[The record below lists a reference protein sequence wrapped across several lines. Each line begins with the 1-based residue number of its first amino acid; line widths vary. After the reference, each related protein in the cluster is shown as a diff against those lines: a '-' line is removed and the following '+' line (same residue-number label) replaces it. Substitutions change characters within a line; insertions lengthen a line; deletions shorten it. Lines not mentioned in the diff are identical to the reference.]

1 MSAADQAPIIGLPRQ
16 LTYVIGA
23 KSPERRRAGASLR
36 LMDIVLVRH
45 AACPQM
51 DRVLLGGSADGP
63 LDERGE
69 GQARYVA
76 RCLLAVPELIV
87 ESSPRRRTRHTAGI
101 IAAARDIAVR
111 VVPQMDEVDF
121 GSWSGQTF
129 EALAADPQWRRW
141 NRYRAVTRTPAG
153 DSIRDVQARV
163 LAHFRRLEQVFD
175 EQTIAIVT
183 HAEVI
188 RSAVLLAL
196 QAPIDDYHRYEIE
209 PASLTRLTVEGAQLR
224 LDSVN
229 ERAAAA

>member
-1 MSAADQAPIIGLPRQ
+1 
-16 LTYVIGA
+16 
-23 KSPERRRAGASLR
+23 
-36 LMDIVLVRH
+36 MDIVLVRH
-45 AACPQM
+45 AACPLM
-51 DRVLLGGSADGP
+51 HSVLLGGRVDGP

-69 GQARYVA
+69 GQARFVA

-101 IAAARDIAVR
+101 IAAERDIPVR

-141 NRYRAVTRTPAG
+141 NKYRGVSRTPAG
-153 DSIRDVQARV
+153 DSIRDVQERA
-163 LAHFRRLEQVFD
+163 LTHFRKLEQTFD
-175 EQTIAIVT
+175 QETIVIVT

-196 QAPIDDYHRYEIE
+196 QAPIDEYHRYEIE
-209 PASLTRLTVEGAQLR
+209 PASMTRLRVDGSQLR